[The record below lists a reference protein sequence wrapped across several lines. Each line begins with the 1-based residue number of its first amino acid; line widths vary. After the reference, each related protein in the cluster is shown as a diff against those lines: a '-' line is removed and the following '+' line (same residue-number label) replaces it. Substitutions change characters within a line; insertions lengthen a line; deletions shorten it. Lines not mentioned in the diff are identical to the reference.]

1 MATISQFMTDNHH
14 HCDDL
19 FAAAE
24 NAAGDGDWAACAGQ
38 FRKFADAMEHHFG
51 MEETVLFPA
60 FEQQTGMTMGPTEVM
75 RSEHAQMRGVLK
87 RLADAV
93 AQKNAN
99 AYLGN
104 SETLL
109 ILMQQHNIKE
119 ESVLYPMTDQS
130 LGSRSG
136 ELIGRMA
143 EMSKAA

>member
-24 NAAGDGDWAACAGQ
+24 NAASDADWATCTEQ

-51 MEETVLFPA
+51 MEETILFPA
-60 FEQQTGMTMGPTEVM
+60 FEQQTGLTMGPTEVM
-75 RSEHAQMRGVLK
+75 RNEHAQMREVLK
-87 RLADAV
+87 RMADAV
-93 AQKNAN
+93 ARKNTN
-99 AYLGN
+99 GYLGH

-119 ESVLYPMTDQS
+119 ESVLYPMTDQA
-130 LGSRSG
+130 LGARSDA
-136 ELIGRMA
+136 LIG
-143 EMSKAA
+143 EMTEASKAA

>member
-24 NAAGDGDWAACAGQ
+24 NALGDGDWATCTGQ

-51 MEETVLFPA
+51 MEETILFPA

-75 RSEHAQMRGVLK
+75 RSEHAQMREVLK
-87 RLADAV
+87 RMADAV
-93 AQKNAN
+93 AQKNTN
-99 AYLGN
+99 GYLGH

-119 ESVLYPMTDQS
+119 ESVLYPMTDQA
-130 LGSRSG
+130 LGAHS
-136 ELIGRMA
+136 ETLIG
-143 EMSKAA
+143 EMTGASKAA